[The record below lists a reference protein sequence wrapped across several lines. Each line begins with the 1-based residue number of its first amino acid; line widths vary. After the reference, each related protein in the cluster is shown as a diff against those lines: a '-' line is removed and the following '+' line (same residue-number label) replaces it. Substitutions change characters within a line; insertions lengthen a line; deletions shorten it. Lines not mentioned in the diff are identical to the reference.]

1 MNAEKIL
8 DAMQYLPE
16 ELLLQ
21 TDRLRQ
27 RKTVRW
33 QHLAA
38 MAACLCLV
46 LGLAMG
52 LEQVAEKSTCD
63 NGSAENLLGDAA
75 DGIVAGNSSVGFWW
89 ATVVTVETERITV
102 ILQDGT
108 EAIVLLEK
116 LENIPQVTP
125 GQRLRLYLHENNIE
139 SEILIPYKIEI
150 EDEKP

>member
-52 LEQVAEKSTCD
+52 LERATEKSTCD
-63 NGSAENLLGDAA
+63 NGSAENLLG
-75 DGIVAGNSSVGFWW
+75 
-89 ATVVTVETERITV
+89 ITLTDKKMMVPTKSITAV
-102 ILQDGT
+102 IGC
-108 EAIVLLEK
+108 K
-116 LENIPQVTP
+116 
-125 GQRLRLYLHENNIE
+125 
-139 SEILIPYKIEI
+139 
-150 EDEKP
+150 

>member
-1 MNAEKIL
+1 
-8 DAMQYLPE
+8 MQHQEGYGPLKLRSTLVPVANIGSKLGLPI
-16 ELLLQ
+16 
-21 TDRLRQ
+21 
-27 RKTVRW
+27 VF
-33 QHLAA
+33 
-38 MAACLCLV
+38 

-108 EAIVLLEK
+108 EAIVLLEM

-150 EDEKP
+150 EEEKP